1 MPGHFFKITAEI
13 EWGGGGGGEGLRREK
28 ARRGVL
34 IRVRALIKAWVLI

>member
-1 MPGHFFKITAEI
+1 MGG
-13 EWGGGGGGEGLRREK
+13 WGGGGGGVEKRREK

>member
-1 MPGHFFKITAEI
+1 MKKNSTVRKFDIISTP
-13 EWGGGGGGEGLRREK
+13 LLEK

>member
-1 MPGHFFKITAEI
+1 MGG
-13 EWGGGGGGEGLRREK
+13 WGGGGGGGGRREK

>member
-1 MPGHFFKITAEI
+1 MGG
-13 EWGGGGGGEGLRREK
+13 WGGGGGGGWRREK